1 MITILTYHIAKHYFR
16 RYYEDEGKD
25 VFIGIFMLET
35 FLELL
40 ILLNLLTNIFK

>member
-1 MITILTYHIAKHYFR
+1 MITLLSYYIAKHYFR

-35 FLELL
+35 FLEF
-40 ILLNLLTNIFK
+40 IMIIGNIIK